1 MLIYQVLD
9 VCQDGMYTGE
19 GGNDKHGVTFQTA
32 IRSRDLIVLQDIFHD
47 SISQNGLSWEK
58 KMTLRSTDD
67 DTSQGLNF

>member
-1 MLIYQVLD
+1 MLIYQVLE

-19 GGNDKHGVTFQTA
+19 RENDKHGVAFQTA
-32 IRSRDLIVLQDIFHD
+32 IRSRDLIMLQDIFHD

-58 KMTLRSTDD
+58 KKTLRSTDE

>member
-19 GGNDKHGVTFQTA
+19 GENDKHGVAFQTA
-32 IRSRDLIVLQDIFHD
+32 IRSRDLIMLQDIFHD

-58 KMTLRSTDD
+58 KKTLRSTDD